1 MFILILFFFLTW
13 STVGNI
19 WFYSQG
25 AAVPHLSYDLLQMV
39 TNEHQVLQMPLVTLV
54 EHAKNVKA
62 FGKGIADF
70 AGLKVDAHL
79 LRYMMKFKNI
89 YTLSHKCL
97 ILGILKLCG
106 GSRFWHSNT

>member
-1 MFILILFFFLTW
+1 
-13 STVGNI
+13 
-19 WFYSQG
+19 
-25 AAVPHLSYDLLQMV
+25 
-39 TNEHQVLQMPLVTLV
+39 MPLVTLV

-79 LRYMMKFKNI
+79 LRCMMKFKNI

-97 ILGILKLCG
+97 IL
-106 GSRFWHSNT
+106 